1 MDYLTNVKD
10 FDSDYIIYAIKAYL
24 NSEVFRR
31 IPTLKRQIDGK
42 VSIINKD
49 GGYEVIIEIKGDD
62 LIKQYEF
69 DRRQE
74 NFLSGTKRKLVEMV
88 NDFVDEYVFI
98 YGGFKE
104 SVRIGTEI
112 YGKISKKVYWDI

>member
-104 SVRIGTEI
+104 SVRIGTEK
-112 YGKISKKVYWDI
+112 YRKI